1 MKEKGGKKK
10 RLRKKYEH
18 LITPL
23 ITAPTT
29 KETNRTAAKRFSECE
44 SAPFSTPVPGHASMS
59 IGLSFKGG
67 EEVRERDRSETGVRE
82 EGRWREGGVKEEGER
97 SEKGLREEGESNEEG

>member
-10 RLRKKYEH
+10 RGRKTYEH

-29 KETNRTAAKRFSECE
+29 KEKTNRTAAKRFCECE

-67 EEVRERDRSETGVRE
+67 EEVRERDRRE
-82 EGRWREGGVKEEGER
+82 E
-97 SEKGLREEGESNEEG
+97 